1 MMNLPNLSFPPSG
14 HDHHACVRDAL
25 RGAERLC
32 AEHGLRLTPIRRR
45 VLELIWQSHRPSG
58 AYEILEQL
66 AAEGH
71 KPSPPTVY
79 RALDFLLTHGLAHRI
94 SSRNAFVGCTHPGE
108 EHMAQIFI
116 CDRCSVVVE
125 QADSSLNRRIQQ
137 NAEDLDFC
145 IREQTV
151 EIVGLCPVC
160 AGRDD
165 DA

>member
-1 MMNLPNLSFPPSG
+1 MMNLPHSFPASG

-45 VLELIWQSHRPSG
+45 ELELIWQSHRPSG
-58 AYEILEQL
+58 AYAILEQL

-71 KPSPPTVY
+71 KPSPTTVY
-79 RALDFLLTHGLAHRI
+79 RALDFLIAHGLAHRI

-108 EHMAQIFI
+108 VHMAQIFI
-116 CDRCSVVVE
+116 CDRCSVAVE
-125 QADSSLNRRIQQ
+125 QADRSLNQRIRQ

-151 EIVGLCPVC
+151 EIAVLCPAC

>member
-1 MMNLPNLSFPPSG
+1 MNPQNRSFPNSG
-14 HDHHACVRDAL
+14 HDHHACARDAL
-25 RGAERLC
+25 YGAERLC
-32 AEHGLRLTPIRRR
+32 AAHGLRLTPIRRR

-58 AYEILEQL
+58 AYDILERL

-79 RALDFLLTHGLAHRI
+79 RALDFLLAHGLAHRV

-116 CDRCSVVVE
+116 CDRCSVAVE
-125 QADSSLNRRIQQ
+125 RADSSLNRRIQQ
-137 NAEDLDFC
+137 SAEDLDFR

-151 EIVGLCPVC
+151 EIAGLCPAC
-160 AGRDD
+160 AGQED